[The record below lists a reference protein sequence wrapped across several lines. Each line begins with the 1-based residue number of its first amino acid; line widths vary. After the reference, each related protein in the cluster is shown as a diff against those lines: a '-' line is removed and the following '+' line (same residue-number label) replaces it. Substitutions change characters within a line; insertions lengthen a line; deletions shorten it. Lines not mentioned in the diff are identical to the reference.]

1 MTLHRWTSVIA
12 LLGMVAFAPSPAA
25 QSSAAPGVVD
35 PAVRLRQELPA
46 DIADR
51 VLATIADARARGLAA
66 TALEQRALKFSA
78 RGVAPAAIERS
89 VAEQAQRQA
98 QVKSLLEAARSAP
111 PSVDEM
117 EAGAEAM
124 REGVDGSDVS
134 AIAKSAPSGRSLSV
148 PLYVLGSLTSHGL
161 ASSDA
166 LERVKQRIAAGA
178 TDADLES
185 LPAEAAGDAAGPAD
199 APGQVKHEA
208 GDHPGNASGSGVGN
222 GPPAGVPGNG
232 IGKGKGHGRPS
243 TIPPNPPKPP
253 NPGKP

>member
-1 MTLHRWTSVIA
+1 MTLHRWASVIA
-12 LLGMVAFAPSPAA
+12 LLGAAALAPALGAQSPAG
-25 QSSAAPGVVD
+25 PGTLD

-46 DIADR
+46 DVAER
-51 VLATIADARARGLAA
+51 VLATIADARSRGLAA

-78 RGVAPAAIERS
+78 RGVEPADIERS

-98 QVKSLLEAARSAP
+98 QTKSLLEAARGTS

-124 REGVDGSDVS
+124 REGVDGRDVS

-185 LPAEAAGDAAGPAD
+185 LPGQALDNAGA

-208 GDHPGNASGSGVGN
+208 GDHPGNATGSGVGN
-222 GPPAGVPGNG
+222 GPPAGVPRNGAGNAN
-232 IGKGKGHGRPS
+232 GHGK
-243 TIPPNPPKPP
+243 PPKPP
-253 NPGKP
+253 HPGKP